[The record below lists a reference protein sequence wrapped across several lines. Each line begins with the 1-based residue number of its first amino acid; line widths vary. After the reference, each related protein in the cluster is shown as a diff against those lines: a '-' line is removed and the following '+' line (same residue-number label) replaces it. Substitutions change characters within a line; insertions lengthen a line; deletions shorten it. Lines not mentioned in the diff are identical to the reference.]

1 MLATVKIRLVIA
13 LSALVSSHLQ
23 AQTAP
28 TPEPDAKARYL
39 APDSVP
45 PLPVPPK
52 RYRPPPGFAGHVWGD
67 RRDNFARLP
76 TQALAV
82 RAAWTRGKERP
93 REYTCTD
100 IGSRSGGALSSCTV
114 GEIVKSARV
123 DMEGGGFHVLSEY
136 ALEGQGYKFS
146 DTGVLLYPVVYQ
158 FCAHWTRMKAEVP
171 ENIDELHKFC
181 GMRMLFDT
189 ESRAQ
194 LRELPDDHVTRF
206 ELVLAELIANYG
218 KPAGYMSRGRVTI
231 EPFDGTTGTRMAT
244 ERKFN
249 TWRWCPAPVQGLE
262 TRCDSSIVLSIDP
275 DYGRGI
281 VLFSSPAL
289 WQYAFARETGS
300 SQPDP
305 LFTLMHALQPKE
317 RERMR
322 QLKATAEKVFKER
335 TEKTKA
341 AKAEK
346 AARKKAAKDKAAAEK
361 AASST
366 RTIEAPSSPEKAAI
380 P

>member
-1 MLATVKIRLVIA
+1 M
-13 LSALVSSHLQ
+13 
-23 AQTAP
+23 
-28 TPEPDAKARYL
+28 
-39 APDSVP
+39 
-45 PLPVPPK
+45 
-52 RYRPPPGFAGHVWGD
+52 
-67 RRDNFARLP
+67 
-76 TQALAV
+76 
-82 RAAWTRGKERP
+82 
-93 REYTCTD
+93 
-100 IGSRSGGALSSCTV
+100 
-114 GEIVKSARV
+114 SARV